1 VRRALAILFAL
12 AAAGGIGAVL
22 AAPVARLGAA
32 YTAKIGCS
40 EIFLARRPEADV
52 RARDFAGISP
62 ALDYVSLLVDHHA
75 RATRAHLFGLGA
87 AKAVYRDGY
96 GCVLAD
102 GAPEALPALAPVSDA
117 PLPTA
122 INDAAYA
129 AAFDR
134 AFGDPVAGTR
144 ALLVVRDG
152 VVIAERYAEG
162 FSAETPLLSWSM
174 AKSVT
179 ASMVGAAVLRGLV
192 DLDAPAPVPE
202 WSEDDPRT
210 AITWGHLL
218 QMQSG
223 LAFSEDYGAAH
234 SDVSRMLFR
243 ARDAAKVAAE
253 KPLAHKPGDYWSY
266 SSGTTN
272 ILQRALRQ
280 RLEAQGVSYHA
291 FAREALFAPLGMA
304 SATMEAD
311 ASGTFIGSSYVYAT
325 ARDWAKLGLLYL
337 ADGAIGEER
346 LLPQGWSAYV
356 STPADKSDGAY
367 GAQFRLNRP
376 GAEGREKYA
385 PGLPDSAYFMTGHE
399 GQYVTII
406 PDKNL
411 IIVRAGTTRGPA
423 PMSVVAPVFAA
434 IYDATP

>member
-1 VRRALAILFAL
+1 
-12 AAAGGIGAVL
+12 
-22 AAPVARLGAA
+22 
-32 YTAKIGCS
+32 
-40 EIFLARRPEADV
+40 
-52 RARDFAGISP
+52 
-62 ALDYVSLLVDHHA
+62 
-75 RATRAHLFGLGA
+75 
-87 AKAVYRDGY
+87 
-96 GCVLAD
+96 
-102 GAPEALPALAPVSDA
+102 
-117 PLPTA
+117 
-122 INDAAYA
+122 
-129 AAFDR
+129 
-134 AFGDPVAGTR
+134 
-144 ALLVVRDG
+144 
-152 VVIAERYAEG
+152 
-162 FSAETPLLSWSM
+162 
-174 AKSVT
+174 
-179 ASMVGAAVLRGLV
+179 LRGLV